1 MMIGQYD
8 IYSLTLAAAVISFLG
23 FALENIWLALRK
35 GYMDNRNMTFP
46 FLLGYGLLVTG
57 IYAVMGTPEEMH
69 IVIPPK
75 TPTQLQYVIYF
86 LLSAVIVSIG
96 EIILGKTV
104 ERIFGFEYWNYES
117 LPLHITKYTSVP
129 TSLGFAM
136 IITIFMGR
144 CFPRLMEF
152 IVSVN
157 ADTVQMTAIILGTA
171 MTADFIYSFAKM
183 YKTRSL
189 NVRYTIY
196 MSDIRDTLRKAK
208 YALKG

>member
-23 FALENIWLALRK
+23 FTLENIWLALRK
-35 GYMDNRNMTFP
+35 GYMDNRNMTLP

-57 IYAVMGTPEEMH
+57 IYAVIGTPEELH

-75 TPTQLQYVIYF
+75 TPTQLKYVIYF

-104 ERIFGFEYWNYES
+104 EHIFGFEYWNYES

-136 IITIFMGR
+136 IITLFMGR

-152 IVSVN
+152 ILSF
-157 ADTVQMTAIILGTA
+157 DPETVQMIAIILGTA
-171 MTADFIYSFAKM
+171 LTADFIYSFAKM

-196 MSDIRDTLRKAK
+196 MSDIKDSLRKAK

>member
-1 MMIGQYD
+1 MIGQYD

-35 GYMDNRNMTFP
+35 GYMDNRNMTLP

-57 IYAVMGTPEEMH
+57 IYSVIGTPEELH
-69 IVIPPK
+69 IIIPPK
-75 TPTQLQYVIYF
+75 TPTQIQYVIYF

-117 LPLHITKYTSVP
+117 LPMHITKYTSVP

-136 IITIFMGR
+136 IITLFMGR
-144 CFPRLMEF
+144 CFPRLMEY
-152 IVSVN
+152 IVSFD
-157 ADTVQMTAIILGTA
+157 AETVQLTALILGTA

-189 NVRYTIY
+189 NVRYTVY

-208 YALKG
+208 YAFKG

>member
-1 MMIGQYD
+1 MIGQYD

-35 GYMDNRNMTFP
+35 GYMDNRNMTLP

-57 IYAVMGTPEEMH
+57 IYAVIGTPEEMH

-96 EIILGKTV
+96 EILLGKTV
-104 ERIFGFEYWNYES
+104 EHIFGFEYWNYES

-129 TSLGFAM
+129 TSLGFAL

-144 CFPRLMEF
+144 CFPRIMEF
-152 IVSVN
+152 ILSIN
-157 ADTVQMTAIILGTA
+157 ADTVQMIALISGTA
-171 MTADFIYSFAKM
+171 LTADFICSFAKM

-196 MSDIRDTLRKAK
+196 MSDIRDTLRKTN

>member
-8 IYSLTLAAAVISFLG
+8 IYSLMLAAAVISFLG

-35 GYMDNRNMTFP
+35 GYMDNRNMTLP

-57 IYAVMGTPEEMH
+57 IYAVIGTPEELH
-69 IVIPPK
+69 IIIPPK
-75 TPTQLQYVIYF
+75 MSLRSQYIIYF
-86 LLSAVIVSIG
+86 LMSAVIVSIG
-96 EIILGKTV
+96 EILLGKTV
-104 ERIFGFEYWNYES
+104 EHIFGFEYWNYES

-152 IVSVN
+152 IVSFD
-157 ADTVQMTAIILGTA
+157 ADTVQTAALILGTA
-171 MTADFIYSFAKM
+171 MTADFICSFAKM

-196 MSDIRDTLRKAK
+196 LSDIKDTLRKAK

>member
-1 MMIGQYD
+1 MIIGKYD

-35 GYMDNRNMTFP
+35 GYMDNRNMTLP

-57 IYAVMGTPEEMH
+57 IYAVIGTPEDLH
-69 IVIPPK
+69 LIIPPK
-75 TPTQLQYVIYF
+75 ISMRTQYIIYF

-96 EIILGKTV
+96 EILLGKTV
-104 ERIFGFEYWNYES
+104 ERLFGFEYWNYES

-129 TSLGFAM
+129 TSIGFAL

-144 CFPRLMEF
+144 CFPKLMEL
-152 IVSVN
+152 IVSID
-157 ADTVQMTAIILGTA
+157 ADTVQITAVLLASA
-171 MTADFIYSFAKM
+171 MSADFIYSFAKM

-196 MSDIRDTLRKAK
+196 MSDIRDNLRKAK

>member
-1 MMIGQYD
+1 MIGQYD